1 MTAISTTERATDA
14 SAHAVRLPAHLPR
27 LDGVRGVA
35 IFVVAVHMLSL
46 LATPPDWLGR
56 LCTSLFAYGW
66 MGVQLFF
73 ALSGFLITGILLEAR
88 GSSNYLSGFY
98 ARRFLRIFPLYYGT
112 LFVAF
117 VVLPAVGYVPKE
129 IAHDRPHQIWLWA
142 YVSNWA
148 VGTRASSQALHH
160 FWSLSVEEQFYLIWP
175 FALMRTG
182 PRACLRLCLIVA
194 ALALVARLALL
205 NAGVSTDC
213 IYEYS
218 VARMDAL
225 ALGGAAAAA
234 LRIPEIGRR
243 LAASPGRLW
252 ATSLAVFVV
261 GAAASHR
268 YVLATFAAS
277 SVGYSFLA
285 AAAALVVLAAAT
297 SDLRTS
303 DARTSGARTSDV
315 RSPSQSLLLSTP
327 LRALGKYSYAVY
339 VFHKPLHDFVGKPV
353 LARLGLD
360 ATRSTPVALAYV
372 AVALTASF
380 GVAFASYHLYEK
392 HFLRRKS
399 RFAPRL
405 ASPIPLE

>member
-1 MTAISTTERATDA
+1 MTAVATTEPAADA
-14 SAHAVRLPAHLPR
+14 SAPPVRLPAHLPQ

-56 LCTSLFAYGW
+56 ACASLFSYGW

-117 VVLPAVGYVPKE
+117 VVLPAVGYVPAA
-129 IAHDRPHQIWLWA
+129 IAHDRPHQLWLWA

-148 VGTRASSQALHH
+148 VGTPASSRALHH
-160 FWSLSVEEQFYLIWP
+160 FWSLSVEEQFYVLWP

-182 PRACLRLCLIVA
+182 PRACLRLCLVVA

-205 NAGVSTDC
+205 HAGVSTER
-213 IYEYS
+213 IYELS
-218 VARMDAL
+218 VTRMDAL

-234 LRIPEIGRR
+234 LRIPDVGRR
-243 LAASPGRLW
+243 LAARTGRLW
-252 ATSLAVFVV
+252 AASLAVFVL
-261 GAAASHR
+261 GAAVSHR

-285 AAAALVVLAAAT
+285 ASAALVVLAAAT

-303 DARTSGARTSDV
+303 DL
-315 RSPSQSLLLSTP
+315 RSTSQSLLLSTP

-339 VFHKPLHDFVGKPV
+339 VFHKPLHDFVGKPA

-372 AVALTASF
+372 AVALAASF
-380 GVAFASYHLYEK
+380 GVAVASYHLYEK
-392 HFLRRKS
+392 HFLRLKG

-405 ASPIPLE
+405 AARIPLE

>member
-1 MTAISTTERATDA
+1 MTAVATTAPAADA
-14 SAHAVRLPAHLPR
+14 SAPPVRLPAHLPQ

-46 LATPPDWLGR
+46 LATPLDWLGR
-56 LCTSLFAYGW
+56 VCTSLFSYGW

-117 VVLPAVGYVPKE
+117 VVLPAVGYLPKE
-129 IAHDRPHQIWLWA
+129 IAHDRPHQLWLWA

-148 VGTRASSQALHH
+148 VGTPASSQALHH
-160 FWSLSVEEQFYLIWP
+160 FWSLSVEEQFYLLWP

-182 PRACLRLCLIVA
+182 PRACLRLCLVVA

-205 NAGVSTDC
+205 HAGVSTER

-234 LRIPEIGRR
+234 LRIPDLGRR
-243 LAASPGRLW
+243 LGARPGRLW
-252 ATSLAVFVV
+252 AASLAVFVV
-261 GAAASHR
+261 GALVSHR

-297 SDLRTS
+297 SDLRTPE
-303 DARTSGARTSDV
+303 
-315 RSPSQSLLLSTP
+315 SPSLLLSTP

-339 VFHKPLHDFVGKPV
+339 VFHKPLHDFVGKPA

-380 GVAFASYHLYEK
+380 GVAVASYHLYEK
-392 HFLRRKS
+392 HFLRWKS

-405 ASPIPLE
+405 AAGIPLE